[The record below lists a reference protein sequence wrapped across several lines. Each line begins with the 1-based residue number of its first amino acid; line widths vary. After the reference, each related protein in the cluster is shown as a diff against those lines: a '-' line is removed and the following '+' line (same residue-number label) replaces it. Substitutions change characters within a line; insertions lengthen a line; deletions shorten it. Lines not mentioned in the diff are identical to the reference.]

1 MIDIDFSLS
10 NGDMNTVVD
19 DENMITAL
27 TRRLNTYYESS
38 MYDEYGSVLET
49 MLGMRKSEVNLQ
61 IICQEIEHCIMQ
73 DVRVNTVSVDGEYL
87 PDGMRFSILVN
98 YEDNEEIRFDYEID
112 DSGNE
117 EDEMN
122 VL

>member
-19 DENMITAL
+19 DENMTTAL

-49 MLGMRKSEVNLQ
+49 MMGMMKSAVNLQ

-73 DVRVNTVSVDGEYL
+73 DVRVNSVSVDGEYL
-87 PDGMRFSILVN
+87 TEGMRFSIFVN
-98 YEDNEEIRFDYEID
+98 YEDNEEIRFDYEVD

-117 EDEMN
+117 EDE
-122 VL
+122 